1 MVVSLFEE
9 AKPMRV
15 RAALSRDG
23 VEVFGDYV
31 NMVIS
36 FYNTGSSRGG
46 GVEGG
51 DPVAIS
57 QNQSLTGKFFE
68 F

>member
-31 NMVIS
+31 NMVILS
-36 FYNTGSSRGG
+36 YSSY
-46 GVEGG
+46 
-51 DPVAIS
+51 PPKSIFLKKLIKLAIYEIAKIF
-57 QNQSLTGKFFE
+57 KF
-68 F
+68 